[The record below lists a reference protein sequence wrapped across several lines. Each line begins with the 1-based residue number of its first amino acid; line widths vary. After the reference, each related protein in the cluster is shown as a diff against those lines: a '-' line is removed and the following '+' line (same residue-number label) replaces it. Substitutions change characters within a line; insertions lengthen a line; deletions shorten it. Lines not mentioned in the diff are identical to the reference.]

1 VLPGDFVVRVGDESV
16 RDPNHLLYMVANLTP
31 GTTMRMDLLRYGN
44 RRSVLV
50 RIAARDE
57 EMEIADRTER
67 IWPGLAV
74 SPISDVLRNQ
84 LRLGRNAG
92 DVMVGAVVPGSPA
105 DTAGFR
111 PGDIVQRVN
120 DRDVRSVMDFY
131 RMLNTSRGT
140 REVIVYREGTKIS
153 VDLAE

>member
-1 VLPGDFVVRVGDESV
+1 
-16 RDPNHLLYMVANLTP
+16 M
-31 GTTMRMDLLRYGN
+31 
-44 RRSVLV
+44 V

-67 IWPGLAV
+67 IWPGLAI

-92 DVMVGAVVPGSPA
+92 DVMVGAVMPGSPA

-111 PGDIVQRVN
+111 PGDIVQKIN
-120 DRDVRSVMDFY
+120 DRDIRSVMDFY
-131 RMLNTSRGT
+131 RMLNTSRGR
-140 REVIVYREGTKIS
+140 REIIVYREGTRIS